1 MTFHRQLRCGL
12 LMLALSGAST
22 PALTAENAAT
32 PTAASA
38 TRITTSTNAIT
49 APQSWPEDS
58 VYQLDLTLQTQT
70 GQQVPLSV
78 DAGSPVLVS
87 MFYNSC
93 EYVCPMLIETL
104 QMTEAALTKR
114 ERAKLKMMLVSF
126 DPARDDV
133 AALKNIQRQRRLDQR
148 WIIARSD
155 EDSVRSLSVALGIQY
170 RQLESGEFNHSTA
183 IILLGSDG
191 RILAKTTKL
200 ADTDPAFIK
209 VLKQTLQAN
218 GKQGGAKSK
227 PATNAAP

>member
-1 MTFHRQLRCGL
+1 MKFHRQLRCGL

-22 PALTAENAAT
+22 LALAAENTAT
-32 PTAASA
+32 QAAASA
-38 TRITTSTNAIT
+38 TSITTATTAT
-49 APQSWPEDS
+49 AAPQSWPEDS
-58 VYQLDLTLQTQT
+58 VYQLDLKLQIQT

-133 AALKNIQRQRRLDQR
+133 AALKNIQRQRHLDQR
-148 WIIARSD
+148 WTVACSD

-183 IILLGSDG
+183 IILLGPDG
-191 RILAKTTKL
+191 RVLRRYAPLAKPEGL
-200 ADTDPAFIK
+200 AQDIEAALP
-209 VLKQTLQAN
+209 QA
-218 GKQGGAKSK
+218 
-227 PATNAAP
+227 

>member
-1 MTFHRQLRCGL
+1 MKFHRQLRCGL

-22 PALTAENAAT
+22 LALAAENAAT
-32 PTAASA
+32 PAAAFA
-38 TRITTSTNAIT
+38 TRITTSASAAT
-49 APQSWPEDS
+49 ASQSWPEDS
-58 VYQLDLTLQTQT
+58 VYQLDLKLQIQT
-70 GQQVPLSV
+70 GQQVPLSL

-133 AALKNIQRQRRLDQR
+133 AALKNIQHQRRLDQR
-148 WIIARSD
+148 WTIARSD

-183 IILLGSDG
+183 IILLGPDG

-209 VLKQTLQAN
+209 VLKQTLQTA
-218 GKQGGAKSK
+218 GKQSGAKSK
-227 PATNAAP
+227 PAANAVP